1 MTRGFMILKVE
12 FWRYYFESLVLT
24 DIQTSSEDRQTD
36 LLSDR
41 QDRLASEWQ
50 NNRLGGKSMRQK
62 NDVVD
67 KMGNRQTSN

>member
-1 MTRGFMILKVE
+1 MILKVE

-24 DIQTSSEDRQTD
+24 DIQTSSEERQTD

-50 NNRLGGKSMRQK
+50 NNRLGGKSMMQK
-62 NDVVD
+62 NEVVD